1 MANLIAISVLLAACG
16 GLLLWDHVAESRR
29 NAVGQR
35 LKAIHDAERGD
46 MSANAAAVA
55 QPLLFRLGNLE
66 SLFEV
71 LGWQYTN
78 RKMIYAVAVF
88 AAMFIAQSIALGILV
103 ALPLTLVEIVA
114 VFFVVKALARRKVTN
129 FVDEF
134 PDFVDRIRQLVIAGN
149 SVTTAFDKGLHYCT
163 PLQLRFLQPVANMV
177 VHGAP
182 LYDALHQRALRLDI
196 PELYLFTA
204 IVRTNMRFG
213 GDLASS
219 LSHFEKTLN
228 NRLRAQ
234 KEFKAMTSELKMT
247 TLILMALPFVAG
259 VGIFLLN
266 PRYLDFFV
274 NAPQGLPTA
283 IYICLSILFGL
294 YFIKKLTNVEY

>member
-1 MANLIAISVLLAACG
+1 MIDLIAISVLLAACG
-16 GLLLWDHVAESRR
+16 ALLLWDHMADRQR
-29 NAVGQR
+29 DAVSLR
-35 LKAIHDAERGD
+35 LKAIHDGEQGD
-46 MSANAAAVA
+46 TSTSAAAVL

-66 SLFEV
+66 RHFEA
-71 LGWQYTN
+71 LGWQYSR
-78 RKMIYAVAVF
+78 RKMTHVVAAIAVI
-88 AAMFIAQSIALGILV
+88 FIAQSFTLGALAGL
-103 ALPLTLVEIVA
+103 LLTLAELA
-114 VFFVVKALARRKVTN
+114 AAFFAVKAMARRKGTN

-149 SVTTAFDKGLHYCT
+149 SVTTAFDKGLHYCS
-163 PLQLRFLQPVANMV
+163 PLQLRFLQPVSTMV
-177 VHGAP
+177 AHGAP

-213 GDLASS
+213 GDLSSS
-219 LSHFEKTLN
+219 LSHFEKTLT

-234 KEFKAMTSELKMT
+234 KEFKAMTSELRMT

-259 VGIFLLN
+259 IGIFLLN

-274 NAPQGLPTA
+274 KAPQGLPAA